1 MKANGFNGLHC
12 SSIWFTHLF
21 LNHLILIQTQRNFP
35 QMSNAN
41 EFDENTK
48 IHLYC
53 SHMNTYLYILYSPS
67 LLLEQVE
74 EQAAFYAHRCR
85 CCCSLDWMNG
95 IPPVPVKKKWNR
107 FNLNQN
113 DFNHGN
119 YISTNNCLMLKFT
132 SLTGRKLAKY
142 KARTLMCSTYK
153 YELIKMNLIQFVKSL
168 KYNNVIMSGNKTTK
182 KRKLSAHTHTHTRT
196 NTAMRAP
203 EWKGQQRNIV
213 EKLCI
218 NEFHF
223 THNACPH
230 YTNNMCKNQNTCEFF
245 GCLHW
250 RPAPA
255 VVTEQ
260 YFSIDWG
267 KKLAARKIISRAHI
281 QSEWWKT
288 LSRDFRSIF
297 IFHAPSSKATSPPP
311 RSTVLTCDV
320 V

>member
-1 MKANGFNGLHC
+1 MKIQKFICIVHIWIHIYIFCIPRLCCLSRLKNRRHFMLIVVAVVAL
-12 SSIWFTHLF
+12 SIEWMEY
-21 LNHLILIQTQRNFP
+21 P
-35 QMSNAN
+35 QCPWK
-41 EFDENTK
+41 E
-48 IHLYC
+48 I
-53 SHMNTYLYILYSPS
+53 
-67 LLLEQVE
+67 
-74 EQAAFYAHRCR
+74 
-85 CCCSLDWMNG
+85 
-95 IPPVPVKKKWNR
+95 WNR

-182 KRKLSAHTHTHTRT
+182 KRKLSAHTHTHTQT

-245 GCLHW
+245 GCSHW

-288 LSRDFRSIF
+288 LSRDFRTIF